1 MRRLLLSF
9 IASLIL
15 LLALHAPPAHAA
27 SGGVVMNF
35 TEVDISTMVKFI
47 SELTG
52 KNFVLDERVK
62 GKISVFSPA
71 KLTTDEAFA
80 LFTSVLE
87 LKGFTLVQSGK
98 IYKVVPIAS
107 AKQAGTRLLGSEERV
122 PLSDAYLARV
132 FNLTHISA
140 QEALTFLQPII
151 SKDGHIASFG
161 PGNMLL
167 VVDAATN
174 LQKVADILQ
183 LIDTSQRRE
192 GAELIYL
199 KHGSAEGV
207 ATVLRE
213 WLSGKGARAATPA
226 AAAQQPVNTGNVQVI
241 ADLRLNALLLFG
253 DEAGKKDVRKMVVLL
268 DVMPPEASSKVNVC
282 YLEHTDAT
290 EMAKVLE
297 GVVKG
302 MTTQAA
308 GQPGAAATQHA
319 SPFDSG
325 KVTITPDKASNSL
338 VIMASPT
345 DYANLLQVIKKLDR
359 RSKQV
364 FVEVLI
370 AEVSLDKSRE
380 LGLQSGVI
388 GGAALNDTLALAGI
402 YDPLNTMGSLLS
414 SIQGTPI
421 LDQIVEAR
429 PVNITAVMKALDRNG
444 LVNILSTP
452 NILTTDNKE
461 AEINVGEN
469 VPFKGSTTSLAGSS
483 TATYESIERKDIGI
497 NLKIKPQISEGD
509 YIRMDLYQEISA
521 VKNDRGQAI
530 DLVTTKRSAKT
541 SVVVKDN
548 ETIVI
553 GGLIQDSENVTEE
566 KFPLLGDIPVLG
578 WLFKTKTKTRNKTNL
593 MILLTPQVIKDPEDM
608 AKLSETQRTKFTN
621 ATSSNG
627 KLDVQQAIS
636 GQTAQPSQATPAP

>member
-1 MRRLLLSF
+1 VRRLLLSF

-15 LLALHAPPAHAA
+15 LLALHTPLTHAA
-27 SGGVVMNF
+27 GGGVVMNF

-107 AKQAGTRLLGSEERV
+107 AKQSGTRLLGSEERV

-132 FNLTHISA
+132 FSLTHISA

-174 LQKVADILQ
+174 LQKVTDILQ

-226 AAAQQPVNTGNVQVI
+226 AAAQQPVNTGNIQVI

-253 DEAGKKDVRKMVVLL
+253 DEAVKQDVRKMVTLL

-282 YLEHTDAT
+282 FLEHTDAT

-308 GQPGAAATQHA
+308 GQPGAAATQHV

-325 KVTITPDKASNSL
+325 KVTITPDKATNSL

-345 DYANLLQVIKKLDR
+345 DYTNLLQVIKKLDR

-370 AEVSLDKSRE
+370 AEVTLDKSRE

-388 GGAALNDTLALAGI
+388 GGAAINDTLAMAGM
-402 YDPLNTMGSLLS
+402 YDPLGTMGSLLTN
-414 SIQGTPI
+414 IKDTT
-421 LDQIVEAR
+421 LLNQIVEAR
-429 PVNITAVMKALDRNG
+429 PVNITAMLKLLDTNG

-469 VPFKGSTTSLAGSS
+469 VPFKASS
-483 TATYESIERKDIGI
+483 TQSTFGATESIERKDIGI

-509 YIRMDLYQEISA
+509 YIRMDIYQEISA
-521 VKNDRGQAI
+521 VKDTQITGAV
-530 DLVTTKRSAKT
+530 DLITTKRSAKT

-553 GGLIQDSENVTEE
+553 GGLIQDTERAIE
-566 KFPLLGDIPVLG
+566 KKVPLLGDIPGLG
-578 WLFKTKTKTRNKTNL
+578 WLFKTKETTRGKTNL
-593 MILLTPQVIKDPEDM
+593 MILLTPQVIKDPEDI
-608 AKLSETQRTKFTN
+608 AKLSEAQRSKFTN
-621 ATSSNG
+621 ATTSTG
-627 KLDVQQAIS
+627 KLDVQQVIA
-636 GQTAQPSQATPAP
+636 GQTPPQQPPQAVPAP

>member
-1 MRRLLLSF
+1 MRRFLFSF
-9 IASLIL
+9 ITSLIL
-15 LLALHAPPAHAA
+15 LLALQAPLSHAA

-71 KLTTDEAFA
+71 KLTTDEAFS

-98 IYKVVPIAS
+98 IYKVVPIAN

-192 GAELIYL
+192 GAELVYL
-199 KHGSAEGV
+199 KHGSAEGI

-226 AAAQQPVNTGNVQVI
+226 GQQPVSTGGVQVI

-253 DEAGKKDVRKMVVLL
+253 DESVKQDVRKMVALL

-282 YLEHTDAT
+282 FLEHTDAT

-302 MTTQAA
+302 MTAQAT
-308 GQPGAAATQHA
+308 GQPGAAAALHT

-325 KVTITPDKASNSL
+325 KVTITPDKTSNSL

-345 DYANLLQVIKKLDR
+345 DYTNLLQVIKKLDR

-370 AEVSLDKSRE
+370 AEVSLDKNRE

-388 GGAALNDTLALAGI
+388 GGAALNETLAVAGL

-421 LDQIVEAR
+421 LNQIVEAR
-429 PVNITAVMKALDRNG
+429 PVNITAVMKALDKNG

-497 NLKIKPQISEGD
+497 NLKITPQISEGD
-509 YIRMDLYQEISA
+509 YVRMDIYQEISA
-521 VKNDRGQAI
+521 VKNDRGQAV

-553 GGLIQDSENVTEE
+553 GGLIQDTEDTNVQ
-566 KFPLLGDIPVLG
+566 KVPLLGDIPVLG
-578 WLFKTKTKTRNKTNL
+578 WLFKTTTKSRKKTNL
-593 MILLTPQVIKDPEDM
+593 MILLTPQVVKDPEDV
-608 AKLSETQRTKFTN
+608 AKLSETQRNRFN
-621 ATSSNG
+621 DATRNTG
-627 KLDVQQAIS
+627 KIDVQQAIT
-636 GQTAQPSQATPAP
+636 GQTTQQPSQATPAP